1 MDINITK
8 LTDKEIANICFKY
21 NIIQSN
27 ELNNYTRDQVIK
39 EIQKWFD
46 YKKNSYKQRRHSS
59 PNISNASNSKTIS
72 QLPNNNL
79 KRSNSQPINIQ
90 KTNNKITSPPDPTV
104 NRNRRMSEPFT
115 SQEKVEARRSFFKGN
130 V

>member
-39 EIQKWFD
+39 EIQKWVD
-46 YKKNSYKQRRHSS
+46 YKKNFINKENVYCS

-90 KTNNKITSPPDPTV
+90 KTNNKI
-104 NRNRRMSEPFT
+104 NFT
-115 SQEKVEARRSFFKGN
+115 TRSYCK
-130 V
+130 